1 MNAGF
6 QRQRIQPRV
15 KKSYSKNVGLEVIST
30 TIAKCIQVCLKRL
43 EYQPLLKNQKHCPS
57 IMDFSFSFLLTV
69 NKDVSIM
76 EGVK

>member
-43 EYQPLLKNQKHCPS
+43 EYQPLLKNSKTLS
-57 IMDFSFSFLLTV
+57 IHNGFFLLFFTHREQRCI
-69 NKDVSIM
+69 NHGRS
-76 EGVK
+76 

>member
-43 EYQPLLKNQKHCPS
+43 EYQPLLQNSKTLS
-57 IMDFSFSFLLTV
+57 IHNGFFLLFFTHREQRCIYHGR
-69 NKDVSIM
+69 S
-76 EGVK
+76 